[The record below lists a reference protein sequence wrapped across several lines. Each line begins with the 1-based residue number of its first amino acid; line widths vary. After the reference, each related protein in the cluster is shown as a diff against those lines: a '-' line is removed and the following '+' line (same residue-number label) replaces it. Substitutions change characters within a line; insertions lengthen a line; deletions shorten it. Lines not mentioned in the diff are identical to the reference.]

1 MAVEAAQNKI
11 IHQEFV
17 RQTFISDY
25 IKTLIANQHECTIK
39 LWLNPLI
46 LNEKY
51 LKSKQN

>member
-1 MAVEAAQNKI
+1 MSTKMEYKSI
-11 IHQEFV
+11 ISTTNMFHKLLK
-17 RQTFISDY
+17 TFD
-25 IKTLIANQHECTIK
+25 LIANQHECTIK